1 MSVKQL
7 SIIKL
12 KFQKRTKKGDFQLEK
27 VYPIIYHPNRK
38 NMYVIGRPQ
47 NSQHQKS

>member
-12 KFQKRTKKGDFQLEK
+12 HFHKRRKEGGFQLEK

-38 NMYVIGRPQ
+38 KINVIGRPQ